1 MENRIFVRRPQEG
14 DDRPLADLYLASRQD
29 ALDFLPKVHV
39 DDEVRAWMSYV
50 VLATLEVQIAEIGG
64 RIAGFIALTGG
75 EIEQLYVHPDF
86 YRQGVGHALM
96 TWAMGQTSA
105 DLSLHC
111 FAANIRARR
120 FYESFGFKAVK
131 FGDGSG
137 NEEGAPDVRYV
148 LYRS

>member
-1 MENRIFVRRPQEG
+1 MEHHIHLRSAKEG

-29 ALDFLPKVHV
+29 ALGFLPKVHT

-50 VLATLEVQIAEIGG
+50 VLTKLDVQIAEIDG
-64 RIAGFIALTGG
+64 RIAGFIALERG
-75 EIEQLYVHPDF
+75 EIEQLYIHPDF
-86 YRQGVGHALM
+86 YRRGAGRALM
-96 TWAMGQTSA
+96 TWAMDRTRS

-111 FAANIRARR
+111 FAANHRARR
-120 FYESFGFKAVK
+120 FYESFGFRPVK

-137 NEEGAPDVRYV
+137 NEEGAPDIRYV

>member
-1 MENRIFVRRPQEG
+1 MKASINLRSPQDG
-14 DDRPLADLYLASRQD
+14 DDRPLADLYLAARQD
-29 ALDFLPKVHV
+29 ALSFLPKVHT

-50 VLATLEVQIAEIGG
+50 VLATLDVQIAEIGG
-64 RIAGFIALTGG
+64 HLAGFIAMNGG
-75 EIEQLYVHPDF
+75 EIEQLYVHPAF
-86 YRQGVGHALM
+86 YRQGAGCALIN
-96 TWAMGQTSA
+96 WAMKITVS

-111 FAANIRARR
+111 FAANQRARR

-148 LYRS
+148 FYRT

>member
-1 MENRIFVRRPQEG
+1 MKAHVDLRSPKSG
-14 DDRPLADLYLASRQD
+14 DDRPLADLYLVARQD
-29 ALDFLPKVHV
+29 ALGFLPKVHT

-50 VLATLEVQIAEIGG
+50 VLATLDVQIAEIDG
-64 RIAGFIALTGG
+64 RIAGFIAVQSG

-86 YRQGVGHALM
+86 YRHGVGRALM
-96 TWAMGQTSA
+96 AWAMAKTSS

-111 FAANIRARR
+111 FAANHRARR

-137 NEEGAPDVRYV
+137 NEEGAPDVRYI